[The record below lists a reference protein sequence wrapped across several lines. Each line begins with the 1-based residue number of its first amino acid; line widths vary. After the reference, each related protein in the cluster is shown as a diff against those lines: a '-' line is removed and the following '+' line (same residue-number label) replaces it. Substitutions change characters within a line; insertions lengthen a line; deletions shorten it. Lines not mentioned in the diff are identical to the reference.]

1 LASQIS
7 EEEMRDQDVIEAFVV
22 FLRGIGFPNLMV
34 DRWPDE
40 ENRQTKEIDAIAGPF
55 AIEHT
60 SIDSI
65 PHQHRNDDWY
75 LRVAGGLEQ
84 EFSDSV
90 DFHLSVILEYDAIK
104 KGQDWDKLRAALKS
118 WVSSNAFELPYGWHD
133 MILPVDPPLSSPFR
147 LRVRKWKEGPRGVF
161 FPRFAPPEDKTL
173 SERIRKIL
181 DRKGA
186 KLAKYQR
193 PGTTTV
199 LLVENDDIALMN
211 EAIMLSAIREAYP
224 NGLPDGVDK
233 LWFADTSIPENPRFC
248 DFTSGIVGVCY

>member
-1 LASQIS
+1 
-7 EEEMRDQDVIEAFVV
+7 MRDQDVIRAFVV
-22 FLRGIGFPNLMV
+22 FLRGIGFPDLMV

-40 ENRQTKEIDAIAGPF
+40 ENRQSKEIDAIAGPF

-75 LRVAGGLEQ
+75 MRVAGVLEQ

-90 DFHLSVILEYDAIK
+90 DFHLSVTFEYDAIK
-104 KGQDWDKLRAALKS
+104 KGQNWDKLRAALKS
-118 WVSSNAFELPYGWHD
+118 WVSSNAFELPYGRYD
-133 MILPVDPPLSSPFR
+133 RILPVDPPLSPPFQ
-147 LRVRKWKEGPRGVF
+147 LWVRKWKEGPRGVF

-173 SERIRKIL
+173 SERIRNIL

-186 KLAKYQR
+186 KLAKYQVL
-193 PGTTTV
+193 GTTTV

-211 EAIMLSAIREAYP
+211 EPTMLSAIREAYP
-224 NGLPDGVDK
+224 HGLPAGVDK
-233 LWFADTSIPENPRFC
+233 LWFADTSIPENPRFR
-248 DFTSGIVGVCY
+248 DFTPGIVGVCY